1 MSEIFI
7 AAPREMS
14 ARRLKQLFR
23 HYLPKGN
30 VTLGISREP
39 YVLGFEGQPQ
49 FAMLQRQVAEPIV
62 RQIERAGLPRSVKLL
77 EHSQADTAEVFGQ
90 LSEGQRVLLVN
101 GSWQYAFH
109 NLPAAAVLAER
120 GITHKFISPFA
131 DEQEARTYEASHTPA
146 PDVPPRGDILSEHNM
161 LAAAERAAT
170 QSFDYSFQT
179 GASLGKKVLGGYEY
193 LASAFNKVIPWQ
205 ARILHE
211 GSVRERHRSRPHDT
225 NHYDTI
231 HAEMLLL
238 TEALA
243 RHDDLAGAT
252 LFVTLLPCPNC
263 ARTLSQTAIAEII
276 YTRDHSDGY
285 AAELLASCGKTVRQ
299 IVL

>member
-131 DEQEARTYEASHTPA
+131 DKQAFL
-146 PDVPPRGDILSEHNM
+146 GN
-161 LAAAERAAT
+161 AAALIVPST
-170 QSFDYSFQT
+170 FDEPF
-179 GASLGKKVLGGYEY
+179 GMV
-193 LASAFNKVIPWQ
+193 
-205 ARILHE
+205 
-211 GSVRERHRSRPHDT
+211 
-225 NHYDTI
+225 TI
-231 HAEMLLL
+231 
-238 TEALA
+238 EALA
-243 RHDDLAGAT
+243 CDTPVIGLDSGAT
-252 LFVTLLPCPNC
+252 PELIQDGIDGVIVPSENISTGIAQAIHAVTNIQPGACRTSFE
-263 ARTLSQTAIAEII
+263 ARFTAARMATEYGALYQTAL
-276 YTRDHSDGY
+276 DNH
-285 AAELLASCGKTVRQ
+285 
-299 IVL
+299 